1 MKKSLLTVCAFT
13 LVLPLQSGAA
23 GFENSSDR
31 YSAEL
36 RKRVEMRQQGLIGRT
51 FYGYFDRRSCR
62 YPYDPAVQSTP
73 TYSDRNRF
81 TADSPKR
88 FVVDGIVQ
96 SQTRGHEDLIRYY
109 RVKIED
115 GSVGFIEVSKFRSG
129 NSEKEESL
137 RDDCLFELEPQEVQA
152 RLDKL
157 ASDKRAKLEAQAEER
172 RKAEE
177 RAAKWEA
184 ERRAEDEVQRKKQ
197 ETIAKRPGAL
207 VGMTAKQVIEKTNW
221 GEPESVNRTVT
232 QYGVEEQWVYSLGTY
247 LYFKNGRLTA
257 IQN

>member
-1 MKKSLLTVCAFT
+1 MKKSLFIVCAFT
-13 LVLPLQSGAA
+13 LVLPLQLDAA

-31 YSAEL
+31 DFAEL
-36 RKRVEMRQQGLIGRT
+36 RKMVEMRQQELIGKT

-73 TYSDRNRF
+73 TISDRNRF
-81 TADSPKR
+81 VADSPKR

-96 SQTRGHEDLIRYY
+96 SQTRGLENVVRYY

-115 GSVGFIEVSKFRSG
+115 GSVGFIETSKFRSG
-129 NSEKEESL
+129 NPEKEESI

-152 RLDKL
+152 RLDKF
-157 ASDKRAKLEAQAEER
+157 ASDKVAKLEAQAEER

-177 RAAKWEA
+177 SAAKWKA
-184 ERRAEDEVQRKKQ
+184 ERRAEEEARRKKQ
-197 ETIAKRPGAL
+197 EAIAKRPDARI
-207 VGMTAKQVIEKTNW
+207 GMTAKQVIEKTNW

-232 QYGVEEQWVYSLGTY
+232 QYGAEEQWVYGLGTY

>member
-1 MKKSLLTVCAFT
+1 MKKNLIVCAFT
-13 LVLPLQSGAA
+13 LALPLQLGAA
-23 GFENSSDR
+23 GFEDSSNRDF
-31 YSAEL
+31 AEL
-36 RKRVEMRQQGLIGRT
+36 RKKVEMRQQELVGRT

-62 YPYDPAVQSTP
+62 YPYDPAIQSTP
-73 TYSDRNRF
+73 TYLDRNRF

-96 SQTRGHEDLIRYY
+96 SQTRGHENLIRYY

-115 GSVGFIEVSKFRSG
+115 GSVGFIEVSNFRSG
-129 NSEKEESL
+129 NPEKEESL
-137 RDDCLFELEPQEVQA
+137 RDDCLFELEPQEVQS
-152 RLDKL
+152 RLDKF

-184 ERRAEDEVQRKKQ
+184 ERRAEEEVQRKKQ
-197 ETIAKRPGAL
+197 EAIAKRPGARI
-207 VGMTAKQVIEKTNW
+207 GMTAKQVIEKTNW
-221 GEPESVNRTVT
+221 GEPESVNRTAT
-232 QYGVEEQWVYSLGTY
+232 QYGVEEQWVYGLGTY